1 MGQII
6 KKMKKSE
13 LIKLLLGIGVT
24 QANADKIAANT
35 PDEGTSIDQTEIDTI
50 VSDFKANQLAL
61 HENEPAII
69 KKIEVATAA
78 RERDTFQRKL
88 RQTFGLEID
97 AFKDK
102 NVEESIKITHEKVS
116 ANSNKTVE
124 QLQNE
129 LIEKVNR
136 IKELQDT
143 EIPLIRGEVEKHK
156 KQFNVNDKLTKL
168 VSSFSL
174 RNPLE
179 DVMAS
184 VQAHL
189 GNAYD
194 VDIDDKGEIIVK
206 VKGSDLQPK
215 NADGTKLL
223 TAKEIVQAKLEA
235 GQFLKQSNA
244 DEEAAKAAELL
255 RVRNLSAPDK
265 DTDLTKFPGYEK
277 AKANLESLKIKP

>member
-1 MGQII
+1 
-6 KKMKKSE
+6 MKKSE
-13 LIKLLLGIGVT
+13 LIKLLLGIGVS

-35 PDEGTSIDQTEIDTI
+35 PDDGASIEQSEIDTI

-61 HENEPAII
+61 HENEPSII
-69 KKIEVATAA
+69 KKVELATAG
-78 RERDTFQRKL
+78 RERDTFERKL
-88 RQTFGLEID
+88 RQTFGLTTDEI
-97 AFKDK
+97 KDK
-102 NVEESIKITHEKVS
+102 KTEEIIKLAFEKS
-116 ANSNKTVE
+116 SSNSNKTVE

-129 LIEKVNR
+129 LIEKTNR
-136 IKELQDT
+136 IKELQET
-143 EIPLIRGEVEKHK
+143 EIPSIRSEVEKHK

-223 TAKEIVQAKLEA
+223 TAKEIIQAKLEA

-244 DEEAAKAAELL
+244 DEEARLAAEAL
-255 RVRNLSAPDK
+255 RVRNLGTGAKEVDV
-265 DTDLTKFPGYEK
+265 TKFPGYEK